1 MSNSWLFEEQ
11 GKGIK
16 LSIKIKK
23 TLASIK
29 SKYQLIEIFDTASH
43 GIIMMLDHKF
53 MITQKDEFVY
63 HEMISH
69 IPLYSRESPQ
79 MVLIIGGGDGAAVRE
94 CVKHKSI
101 KEIHLCEID
110 SDVVKLSKKFLK
122 FATSGLKD
130 RRCKVFIEDGF
141 SYLRNYKGQKYDLVI
156 VDSTDPVGFAKKLFG
171 IDFFKLV
178 KNVLTKDGIICC
190 QSESPFFYAKTISN
204 TNDRLSKIFKYV
216 SHFTAPITTYP
227 SGYWSFAIASDKKMK
242 FNNKNYL
249 KNYIRK
255 DYKFYN
261 KNIHISSFCLPNFFE
276 DLLK

>member
-1 MSNSWLFEEQ
+1 MSISWLFEEQ

-23 TLASIK
+23 TLVRLK
-29 SKYQLIEIFDTASH
+29 SKYQLIEIFDTDSH
-43 GIIMMLDHKF
+43 GVVMMLDHKF

-63 HEMISH
+63 HEMICH
-69 IPLYSRESPQ
+69 IPLYSRESPER
-79 MVLIIGGGDGAAVRE
+79 VLIIGGGDGGAVRE

-110 SDVVKLSKKFLK
+110 HDVVKLSKKFLK
-122 FATSGLKD
+122 FTTSGLKD
-130 RRCKVFIEDGF
+130 KRVKVFVEDGF
-141 SYLRNYKGQKYDLVI
+141 NYLRNYKDEKYDLVI

-178 KNVLTKDGIICC
+178 KNVLKKDGILCC
-190 QSESPFFYAKTISN
+190 QSESPFFYPETIPN
-204 TNDRLSKIFKYV
+204 TNKRLSKIFKYA
-216 SHFTAPITTYP
+216 SHYTAPITTYP

-242 FNNKNYL
+242 FNMKNYS
-249 KNYIRK
+249 KNYIK
-255 DYKFYN
+255 KEHKFYN
-261 KNIHISSFCLPNFFE
+261 KNIHISSFSLPNFFE